1 MKRYRTA
8 THWGVYEV
16 DVENGEVVDVH
27 SINEDPVPSPAM
39 HALKEAASHSSRID
53 QPYIRKGWLD
63 NPSTRGKSA
72 RGDDEFIPVSWDD
85 AFELASGELR
95 RVIDAL
101 GNTSIFGGSYGW
113 ASAGRFHHAQSQLH
127 RFLNLI
133 GGCTRARESY
143 STAAAQV
150 ILPHVVA
157 SWQEMELAQTSW
169 TEIATNTELFVAF
182 GGVPL
187 RNTQMAY
194 GGITEHQSKSG
205 LERAQKNG
213 VEFVGVSPQK
223 KDMPEFVEADWLAV
237 RPGTDTALMLGI
249 AYVLENQ
256 KIADYEF
263 LSSHCVGYE
272 RFRDYLLG
280 VSDGVAKTPGWASEI
295 CSVAEADIV
304 NLAIRMSKSRTFL
317 SAAWSLQRADHGEQP
332 YWMIIVLACM
342 LGCVGKPGG
351 GFGFGY
357 GSEGYIGSDW
367 RRFNWVNF
375 PKSFN
380 PTRFAIPVSRIAD
393 ALLHPGETIEY
404 DGQKIT
410 YPQIDLIYWAGGN
423 PFHHHQDLN
432 RLVEA
437 WRRPSTVIV
446 NEPWW
451 TPVAQWADIVFPATT
466 FLERDDF
473 CMSSHDPYAHVMEK
487 ALPVYEQ
494 SRTDHEIFAGLSRWL
509 GIEEKF
515 TENKTESGWMEE
527 MWVRSKKLAADRDLD
542 IPDYQVFL
550 EKKWIRLPDDK
561 EFPGWLHGFR
571 KDPEKNKLSTPSGK
585 IELFSEK
592 IAGFDYDDCP
602 GHPSWIEP
610 YEWLG
615 QSDYRYRLHLLS
627 PQPASKLH
635 SQLDQTEHLQL
646 EKVQGKEVILVHPD
660 AAASRQID
668 DGDCVRVFNDRGS
681 CLASVRL
688 EKDMLAEIVVLPTG
702 SWFSSLGSKSIEQS
716 GNPNV
721 LTRDKGTSSLAQGP
735 SANTCLVEIEKVE

>member
-1 MKRYRTA
+1 MRRYRTA
-8 THWGVYEV
+8 THWGIYEV
-16 DVENGEVVDVH
+16 EVENDEVVNVY

-39 HALKEAASHSSRID
+39 YALKEAASHSSRID
-53 QPYIRKGWLD
+53 QPYVRKGWLD
-63 NPSTRGKSA
+63 NPDTRERTK
-72 RGDDEFIPVSWDD
+72 RGNDEFVAIDWED
-85 AFELASGELR
+85 ALELASGELR
-95 RVIDAL
+95 RVIDSL

-133 GGCTRARESY
+133 GGCTRATESY

-169 TEIATNTELFVAF
+169 SEIAANTELFVAF

-194 GGITEHQSKSG
+194 GGITEHQSRPG
-205 LERAQKNG
+205 LERAKKNG
-213 VEFVGVSPQK
+213 VEFVSVSPQK
-223 KDMPEFVEADWLAV
+223 KDMPDFADAQWVPV
-237 RPGTDTALMLGI
+237 RPGTDTALMLAI
-249 AYVLENQ
+249 AYVLEEQ

-272 RFRDYLLG
+272 RFRQYLLG
-280 VSDGVAKTPGWASEI
+280 LSDGIPKTPGWAAKI
-295 CSVAEADIV
+295 CSVTENEIV
-304 NLAIRMSKSRTFL
+304 DLANKMSKRRTFL

-332 YWMIIVLACM
+332 YWMMIVLACM

-357 GSEGYIGSDW
+357 GSEGYIGSSW
-367 RRFNWVNF
+367 RRFNWANF

-393 ALLHPGETIEY
+393 ALLHPGETIQY
-404 DGQKIT
+404 DGQELS
-410 YPQIDLIYWAGGN
+410 YPEIDLIYWAGGN

-437 WRRPSTVIV
+437 WRKPSTVIV

-451 TPVAQWADIVFPATT
+451 TPIAQWADIVFPATT
-466 FLERDDF
+466 VLEREDF

-487 ALPVYEQ
+487 ALPVYAQ
-494 SRTDHEIFAGLSRWL
+494 SRSDHQIFAGLSRYL
-509 GIEEKF
+509 GIEDQF
-515 TENKTESGWMEE
+515 TENKNESEWMEE
-527 MWVRSKKLAADRDLD
+527 MWLRSQKQAADHGLD
-542 IPDYQVFL
+542 IPDYNIFL
-550 EKKWIRLPDDK
+550 EKKWIRLPDEK
-561 EFPGWLHGFR
+561 EFPGWLHEFR
-571 KDPEKNKLSTPSGK
+571 KDPNQNKLGTPSGK
-585 IELFSEK
+585 IELFSEQ
-592 IAGFDYDDCP
+592 IDGFDYDDCP
-602 GHPSWIEP
+602 GHPCWIEP

-615 QSDYRYRLHLLS
+615 QNNEKYPLHLLS
-627 PQPASKLH
+627 PQPSSKLH
-635 SQLDQTEHLQL
+635 SQFDQTEHLQR
-646 EKVQGKEVILVHPD
+646 EKVKGTELILLHPD
-660 AAASRQID
+660 KAKSRAID
-668 DGDCVRVFNDRGS
+668 EGDCVRVYNDRGS
-681 CLASVRL
+681 CLAYARL
-688 EKDMLAEIVVLPTG
+688 EENMLNEVVVLPTG
-702 SWFSSLGSKSIEQS
+702 SWFARSVLGAIEQS

-721 LTRDKGTSSLAQGP
+721 LTRDKGTSSMAQGP